1 MGISRNSTTHKEM
14 IARALGFDYAE
25 LDGPEQELIDYYYD
39 INVQRLLNRLGME
52 EVPDE
57 LGYILVETTVK
68 RWNRTGSEGAS
79 SHNVEGESVS
89 YEADDFAAYE
99 ADISRYL
106 ALHATPRMGI
116 QFL

>member
-1 MGISRNSTTHKEM
+1 MMLSSDAAAHKDM
-14 IARALGFDYAE
+14 VARALGFAYADLGSAE
-25 LDGPEQELIDYYYD
+25 KELIDYYYE
-39 INVQRLLNRLGME
+39 INTQRLLNRLGME
-52 EVPDE
+52 EVPEE

-89 YEADDFAAYE
+89 YEEDDFAAYE

-106 ALHATPRMGI
+106 AANAAPRIGV